1 MSSAAKTVKAPAQT
15 FGISGRY
22 ASALWQHA
30 NKVGALEKVG
40 PLEKAVFLYCKARGL
55 VLRCLGLFLRGKTVR
70 KSKKLSVPSSSGS
83 GGDKSRCGVRG
94 CTTRTRAVCSLDR
107 DETSSVFYLSAA

>member
-40 PLEKAVFLYCKARGL
+40 AVFLYGKARGL
-55 VLRCLGLFLRGKTVR
+55 VLLWLGLV
-70 KSKKLSVPSSSGS
+70 
-83 GGDKSRCGVRG
+83 
-94 CTTRTRAVCSLDR
+94 
-107 DETSSVFYLSAA
+107 SARENSPQVEKAQRSILEWKRRR